1 MEIQILYIDKRLI
14 LCIKPAGVLSESP
27 GMPELL
33 KEQLGGEIYPIHRL
47 DRAVGGLMLYG
58 RTKEA
63 AGKLS
68 GLVSNRGL
76 KKSYLAV
83 VEGCPEEKE
92 GIFKDLLFKDSA
104 KNKSY
109 VVKRPRKGV
118 KDAELSYK
126 VLKTDGKKSLVEIQL
141 LTGRSHQIRVQFAS
155 RKIPLLGDVKYGS
168 TYKDRPLAL
177 WSKALSFTDPFT
189 RREMNFEV
197 MPSNEYPWNEFIEY
211 KENENV

>member
-1 MEIQILYIDKRLI
+1 MEINILYKDKGLL

-33 KEQLGGEIYPIHRL
+33 KEQLGGEIFPIHRL

-58 RTKEA
+58 RTRQA

-76 KKSYLAV
+76 EKRYFTV

-92 GIFKDLLFKDSA
+92 GTFKDLLFKDSA

-118 KDAELSYK
+118 KEAELNYR
-126 VLKTDGKKSLVEIQL
+126 VLKTDGEKSLVEIKL

-155 RKIPLLGDVKYGS
+155 RKMPLLGDVKYGS
-168 TYKDRPLAL
+168 TYKDCPLSL
-177 WSKALSFTDPFT
+177 WSKALSFTHPFT
-189 RREMNFEV
+189 GKAMDFEV
-197 MPSNEYPWNEFIEY
+197 LPPNEYPWNEFIEY
-211 KENENV
+211 KENNNG